1 MALANS
7 AANIFDLPD
16 PRKEYAERGAR
27 GSTKGPSQLDDKDLG
42 LGQAP
47 EGLDYTGQL
56 DQQSQQIMQR
66 WSDLRNF
73 AHSMQS
79 QYGIDVTRPDY
90 RPEAIAA
97 NQAFNQERANI
108 QYDIDRMKTSREDYM
123 RRASLAEQN
132 RYAFNSDV
140 GQVPQSTLAPGDAG
154 VSYDVNPTVKFA
166 ADQYGR
172 GFRQPSEVRAG
183 EAAALDLQKQF
194 TAQSNA
200 QGDVSAEQ
208 ASLINP
214 YLEPFAPREGSGAD
228 NAQSTFEFLKRGMAV
243 TRGAANYKT
252 SDVYTDPETGQPLS
266 STKEF
271 NDAFEGI
278 DRKTGKEAKGLIT
291 EVLRNFDT
299 GQLYLKLSTQD
310 DLIPVSGTEFI
321 YGISKANPKYPSVDK
336 ISKFVGETGSSNDVG
351 EIIPEKFLN
360 QEALNKASQNQQRT
374 SQESSQIAASDAQ
387 VKELIGKAYQGN
399 AFMRWFSSNSETPP
413 LSKLGGTRLEFQ
425 RDTDN
430 NIVLQ
435 NWDDI
440 KTQLKSLGKSNEEIL
455 DTKKKITTPE
465 GLFKFIKQYGGSM
478 RKSSIKISDIPNK
491 AAAAGY
497 TPEEYTELLKQK
509 GIQIEE

>member
-16 PRKEYAERGAR
+16 PSRQYVQRGGGGGRGAA
-27 GSTKGPSQLDDKDLG
+27 PLDDKDLG

-108 QYDIDRMKTSREDYM
+108 QYDIDRMKASREDYM
-123 RRASLAEQN
+123 RRAALAEQN
-132 RYAFNSDV
+132 QYAFNNNV

-154 VSYDVNPTVKFA
+154 VSYQINPTVKLA
-166 ADQYGR
+166 EDQLGK
-172 GFRQPSEVRAG
+172 GFRLNSQVRQANLMAG
-183 EAAALDLQKQF
+183 QLEDQF
-194 TAQSNA
+194 TAQGTPQA
-200 QGDVSAEQ
+200 DISALQ
-208 ASLINP
+208 TSLINP
-214 YLEPFAPREGSGAD
+214 HLDPFAPKEGSGTD
-228 NAQSTFEFLKRGMAV
+228 NAQSTFEFLKRASAV
-243 TRGAANYKT
+243 IKGASDYKT
-252 SDVYTDPETGQPLS
+252 SEVYTDPDTGQPLS
-266 STKEF
+266 GTKEF

-291 EVLRNFDT
+291 DVLKNPQT
-299 GQLYLKLSTQD
+299 GQMYLKLSTQD

-387 VKELIGKAYQGN
+387 VKNLIGSAYQGS
-399 AFMRWFSSNSETPP
+399 AWTRWANDNSQTPP
-413 LSKLGGTRLEFQ
+413 LGKLGGTRLEFQ
-425 RDTDN
+425 KN
-430 NIVLQ
+430 NEGNIVLQ

-440 KTQLKSLGKSNEEIL
+440 KTQLKSLGKTNEEIL

-478 RKSSIKISDIPNK
+478 KKSSIKASDIPNK